1 MANQLRAEQ
10 KSIGQILS
18 EPRASFLIPDYQR
31 PYSWEREQC
40 ETLWADLHEFAFPNG
55 NKDDFDINDKYF
67 LGTILTFQN
76 SPYKYEVI
84 DGQQRLVTF
93 LLMFRAFYEAFG
105 NMQDDN
111 SMNVRKK
118 IEQCIWHTDEDE
130 HPDKNSS
137 KIISEV
143 ITDNDNAEFRK
154 IITTGKATKSN
165 NSNYAKNYRD
175 FQKWI
180 KKFKEDTPDYFSYLP
195 RRILNNCII
204 LPIETD
210 SQETALQIFTTLNDR
225 GLPLS
230 DTDIL
235 KAQFYKFYSEDDEK
249 KSTFIEDWKTLE
261 ELCGKIFHPK
271 KGISPLEEL
280 FTTYMYY
287 LKAKDGSRTT
297 SFKSL
302 RKFYEQDNY
311 KYLQDE
317 TFEDLKS
324 LADFWKNI
332 YARDYNRFS
341 ERVLRQLYILEY
353 SPYAIWRHAVSAY
366 FLVNNKNMTR
376 TDDKAFYK
384 FLKKLTAFILAH
396 SIYKPGV
403 GSIRLPIH
411 NEIVNIYQKK
421 QIEFKG
427 FKIDATII
435 AAKYK
440 EMVFSNQRQ
449 ITRAMLAWWIF
460 RDEEQELPLSDT
472 KLEIEHIYSKS
483 LKEFLLNGDNL
494 ELLGNKS
501 LLESTINVHA
511 SGRCFADKKKFY
523 LGQKIR
529 GKKQIGTKILE
540 LRRLAEECDDFTERD
555 ILDRNEEIFD
565 AFVDYLRE
573 QNLLI

>member
-118 IEQCIWHTDEDE
+118 IEKCIWHTDEDE
-130 HPDKNSS
+130 YPDKNSS

-143 ITDNDNAEFRK
+143 ITDNDDAEFRK

-180 KKFKEDTPDYFSYLP
+180 KKFKEDMPDYFSYLP
-195 RRILNNCII
+195 RRILNNCIV
-204 LPIETD
+204 LPIEAD

-235 KAQFYKFYSEDDEK
+235 KAQFYKSYSENVEK
-249 KSTFIEDWKTLE
+249 KSAFIEDWKTLE
-261 ELCGKIFHPK
+261 ELCSKIFHPK
-271 KGISPLEEL
+271 KGVSPLEEL

-302 RKFYEQDNY
+302 RKFYEQENY

-324 LADFWKNI
+324 LADFWKDI

-341 ERVLRQLYILEY
+341 ERVLRQLYILEH

-384 FLKKLTAFILAH
+384 FLQKLTAFILAH

-411 NEIVNIYQKK
+411 NEIVNLYEKNQV
-421 QIEFKG
+421 EFKVVR
-427 FKIDATII
+427 FDATTMTT
-435 AAKYK
+435 KRM
-440 EMVFSNQRQ
+440 EMIFSNQRQ
-449 ITRAMLAWWIF
+449 ITRAMLAWWAF
-460 RDEEQELPLSDT
+460 RDEEQELPLPDT

-483 LKEFLLNGDNL
+483 LQEFLPNRDSL

-501 LLESTINVHA
+501 LLESSINVHA

-529 GKKQIGTKILE
+529 G
-540 LRRLAEECDDFTERD
+540 
-555 ILDRNEEIFD
+555 
-565 AFVDYLRE
+565 
-573 QNLLI
+573 